1 MKKPDYVLTQPAKK
15 LRLDDLSAEP
25 PPGVTEA
32 RAAKRF
38 DAVSKQ
44 IFEAQEAMWG
54 ARMNAVLV
62 VLQGRDGAGK
72 DGAIKH
78 VAGQL
83 NPRGVT
89 VVSFGVPTLEERQH
103 DFLWRVHRHAPRM
116 GEFAMFNRSH
126 YEDVLVPR
134 VHKLVPKK
142 VWKPRFDHIANFEAL
157 LAEQGTIVLKY
168 FLHITKDEQEKRLLE
183 REQDP
188 RAAWKLSPADWKERE
203 LWDEYTDAYEDAIS
217 RTASKVAPWI
227 IVPANAKWYRNL
239 VIAESIAQALRERR
253 DAWEER
259 LKEMAA
265 TGRAEL
271 MAWRK
276 ERK

>member
-1 MKKPDYVLTQPAKK
+1 
-15 LRLDDLSAEP
+15 
-25 PPGVTEA
+25 
-32 RAAKRF
+32 
-38 DAVSKQ
+38 
-44 IFEAQEAMWG
+44 
-54 ARMNAVLV
+54 
-62 VLQGRDGAGK
+62 
-72 DGAIKH
+72 
-78 VAGQL
+78 
-83 NPRGVT
+83 
-89 VVSFGVPTLEERQH
+89 
-103 DFLWRVHRHAPRM
+103 
-116 GEFAMFNRSH
+116 
-126 YEDVLVPR
+126 

-259 LKEMAA
+259 LKESDERSIVGDAVPDGMVLDQGKETIGVSPLDAVPTVVLKMPGDSLLPLLLTIGMAA
-265 TGRAEL
+265 LFFGMLALSLWLIVLGGICEIVTLAAWLTPKPHEAE
-271 MAWRK
+271 
-276 ERK
+276 ERVEL